1 MTTGDTSEGN
11 GRYTE
16 VIDLFDKENVC
27 QMVQKSDYPFEVMK
41 ATGQAVKL
49 DDNHTDFI
57 ICGGMAPRT
66 GKDFQVLW
74 ICQAGA
80 NMFYLTTF
88 NLEFSC

>member
-41 ATGQAVKL
+41 ATGQAVKVNN
-49 DDNHTDFI
+49 NHTDFV
-57 ICGGMAPRT
+57 ICGGIEPSK
-66 GKDFQVLW
+66 GKVYQFIIGINCVSIHVDILIFW
-74 ICQAGA
+74 GFKA
-80 NMFYLTTF
+80 
-88 NLEFSC
+88 